1 MQGHGAVGPL
11 VGKFIKG
18 SSDLQVLLTNGIQGP
33 GFSGT
38 TVNTNTYLFS
48 IDHNRNVTLLDS
60 MPSVY
65 AHLSTKDNGNAHNR
79 SKSETYG
86 SSVFGN
92 GTDTYEWGSCSWV
105 ATVPEST
112 SVEFSM
118 RTGSTAVPDEINW
131 SGWNPVAKSGSKASA
146 PTAKYAQYQL
156 TYNSNSFF
164 EAPVVDEVSL
174 NYLVSSGTTE
184 NETTA
189 NRFDVKITSN
199 ISGIKISYNLSI
211 ESPVDIAVYNIEGR
225 LVKRIFSGEQ
235 KSGQYNLSWNGLNA
249 NNAKVSSGVYLCRA
263 KFGSKIYNNKIV
275 FVK

>member
-1 MQGHGAVGPL
+1 
-11 VGKFIKG
+11 
-18 SSDLQVLLTNGIQGP
+18 
-33 GFSGT
+33 
-38 TVNTNTYLFS
+38 
-48 IDHNRNVTLLDS
+48 
-60 MPSVY
+60 
-65 AHLSTKDNGNAHNR
+65 
-79 SKSETYG
+79 
-86 SSVFGN
+86 
-92 GTDTYEWGSCSWV
+92 
-105 ATVPEST
+105 
-112 SVEFSM
+112 M